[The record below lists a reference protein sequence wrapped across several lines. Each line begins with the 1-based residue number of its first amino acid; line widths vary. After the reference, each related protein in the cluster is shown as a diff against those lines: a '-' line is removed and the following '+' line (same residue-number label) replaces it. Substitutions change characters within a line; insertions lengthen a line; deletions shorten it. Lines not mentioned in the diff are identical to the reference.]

1 MTRAPAFCGVILAT
15 GAALRDGRDKALL
28 PWPPLDPAVIR
39 TGGTFLSGAID
50 SLQRHTDLIIVVTA
64 KNATTLEPV
73 IYTRAASMV
82 VNSAPELG
90 DFNSLKLG
98 LREVL
103 NRGRDAAFIAVADRP
118 PVFEATVAR
127 LHASFLK
134 AIDDDKW
141 AVVPHFEGA
150 PGYPYVIGREMIEA
164 FLRAPLTAAASD
176 IKDANAQHIIE
187 VAVEDPMVTATV
199 ETVAD
204 YDRLAAISRP
214 TQESRP

>member
-1 MTRAPAFCGVILAT
+1 MTRAPGFCGVILAT

-28 PWPPLDPAVIR
+28 AWPPPDPSVTR
-39 TGGTFLSGAID
+39 TGGSFLSAAID
-50 SLQRHTDLIIVVTA
+50 ILQRHTDLIIVVTA
-64 KNATTLEPV
+64 KNADTLAPV

-103 NRGRDAAFIAVADRP
+103 NRGRDAAFIALADRP

-127 LHASFLK
+127 LHASFLE

-141 AVVPHFEGA
+141 AVFPEFEGVT
-150 PGYPYVIGREMIEA
+150 GYPCIVGREMIEA
-164 FLRAPLTAAASD
+164 FLRAPLTAAAS
-176 IKDANAQHIIE
+176 
-187 VAVEDPMVTATV
+187 
-199 ETVAD
+199 
-204 YDRLAAISRP
+204 
-214 TQESRP
+214 

>member
-15 GAALRDGRDKALL
+15 GASLSDGRDKALL
-28 PWPPLDPAVIR
+28 NWPPVEPGALVS
-39 TGGTFLSGAID
+39 GGTFLGATIA
-50 SLQRHTDLIIVVTA
+50 SLQRHTDLIIVITA
-64 KNATTLEPV
+64 KNANLLSPI
-73 IYTRAASMV
+73 IYSRAAFMV

-103 NRGRDAAFIAVADRP
+103 NRGRDAAFVALADRP
-118 PVFEATVAR
+118 PVFEATVTK
-127 LHASFLK
+127 LHSSFLK

-141 AVVPHFEGA
+141 AVVPQFERE

-164 FLRAPLTAAASD
+164 FLRAPLTATASD
-176 IKDANAQHIIE
+176 IKDANAQHIIN
-187 VAVEDPMVTATV
+187 VDTEDLMVTARV
-199 ETVAD
+199 ETAAD
-204 YDRLAAISRP
+204 YDRLAETIRP

>member
-1 MTRAPAFCGVILAT
+1 VILAT

-28 PWPPLDPAVIR
+28 TWPPLEPGVLR
-39 TGGTFLSGAID
+39 TGGTFLSSAID
-50 SLQRHTDLIIVVTA
+50 LLQRHTDLIIVVTA
-64 KNATTLEPV
+64 KNATALEPV

-118 PVFEATVAR
+118 PVSEATIAK
-127 LHASFLK
+127 LHSTFLT
-134 AIDDDKW
+134 AINDNKW
-141 AVVPHFEGA
+141 AAVPQFEGE

-164 FLRAPLTAAASD
+164 FLRAPLTAAATD
-176 IKDANAQHIIE
+176 IKRANAEHI
-187 VAVEDPMVTATV
+187 VGVPVDDPMVTVTLDTA
-199 ETVAD
+199 AD
-204 YDRLAAISRP
+204 YERLAAITRP
-214 TQESRP
+214 AQEIRP